1 MSGRHLSWM
10 RSGGDVEIQ
19 QLRYLVAAAD
29 ASSYAQAAKTCFT
42 SRQNVA
48 HAVKSIEGE
57 LGINIF
63 ERQGNAMVPTPE
75 GLQAIHKAK
84 QVLFKIDEM
93 ESMFTS
99 IEDADAP
106 LNVDMG
112 VNFLAGIPSKVDQYF
127 AIRGSSLHFS
137 EHAPEQC
144 YQHVL
149 SGDAD
154 VAFVM
159 CMQRTYAGVKVV
171 DLYRSRAYALV
182 GPQSNLPAAGITV
195 DDLKD
200 EHLLL
205 MSPPPFQY
213 KPLFARLEA
222 LGCTD
227 ASVSIIPSSS
237 TMLHM
242 VKRGDSIGIVSERFN
257 LQPPRGTVAIPFL
270 DSRLDWR
277 FAALYDPESKRA
289 DLVKRLVLDVKE
301 QFANME

>member
-1 MSGRHLSWM
+1 M

-57 LGINIF
+57 LGISIF

-75 GLQAIHKAK
+75 GLQVIHKAR
-84 QVLFKIDEM
+84 QVLSKVDEM

-106 LNVDMG
+106 LNVTMG
-112 VNFLAGIPSKVDQYF
+112 VNFLAGIPPEVDQYF
-127 AIRGSSLHFS
+127 AIRANSLHFS
-137 EHAPEQC
+137 EHSPEQC

-159 CMQRTYAGVKVV
+159 CMQRTYAGVKTV
-171 DLYRSRAYALV
+171 DLYRSRAYALAST
-182 GPQSNLPAAGITV
+182 QCNLSAAGITV
-195 DDLKD
+195 DDLQT

-205 MSPPPFQY
+205 MSAPPFQY
-213 KPLFARLEA
+213 QPLFARLEA
-222 LGCTD
+222 LGCSDT
-227 ASVSIIPSSS
+227 SVSIIPSTS

-242 VKRGDSIGIVSERFN
+242 VRRGDSIGIVSERFN
-257 LQPPRGTVAIPFL
+257 LHPPRGTVAIPFL

-277 FAALYDPESKRA
+277 FVALYDPESKRA
-289 DLVKRLVLDVKE
+289 GLVRRLVLDVKE
-301 QFANME
+301 QFTNME

>member
-1 MSGRHLSWM
+1 M

-29 ASSYAQAAKTCFT
+29 ASSYAQAAKECFT

-57 LGINIF
+57 FGISIF

-75 GLQAIHKAK
+75 GLQAIHKAR

-99 IEDADAP
+99 IEDADFP
-106 LNVDMG
+106 LNVTMG
-112 VNFLAGIPSKVDQYF
+112 VNFLAGIPPKVDEYF
-127 AIRGSSLHFS
+127 AIRASSLHFS

-159 CMQRTYAGVKVV
+159 CMQRTYAGVKTV
-171 DLYRSRAYALV
+171 DLYRSRAYALAST
-182 GPQSNLPAAGITV
+182 QCNLPTTGVTV

-205 MSPPPFQY
+205 MSTPPFQY
-213 KPLFARLEA
+213 QPLFARLEA
-222 LGCTD
+222 LGCSDT
-227 ASVSIIPSSS
+227 SVSVIPSSS

-242 VKRGDSIGIVSERFN
+242 VKRGDSIGIVSERFS
-257 LQPPRGTVAIPFL
+257 LRPPRGTVAIPFL

-277 FAALYDPESKRA
+277 FVALYNPESKRA
-289 DLVKRLVLDVKE
+289 DLVKRLVIDVKE

>member
-1 MSGRHLSWM
+1 M

-29 ASSYAQAAKTCFT
+29 ASSYAQAAKECFT

-48 HAVKSIEGE
+48 HAVKLIEGE
-57 LGINIF
+57 LGISIF

-84 QVLFKIDEM
+84 QVLFKVDEM

-106 LNVDMG
+106 LNVTMG
-112 VNFLAGIPSKVDQYF
+112 VSFLAGIPPKVDEYF
-127 AIRGSSLHFS
+127 AVRGSALHFS

-159 CMQRTYAGVKVV
+159 CMQRTYAGVKTV
-171 DLYRSRAYALV
+171 DLYRSRAYALA
-182 GPQSNLPAAGITV
+182 GPECDLPAAGVSV

-205 MSPPPFQY
+205 MSTSPFQY
-213 KPLFARLEA
+213 QPLFARLEA
-222 LGCTD
+222 LGCGDT
-227 ASVSIIPSSS
+227 SVSIIPSSS

-242 VKRGDSIGIVSERFN
+242 VRRGDSIGIVSERFN
-257 LQPPRGTVAIPFL
+257 LHPPRGTVAIPFL

-277 FAALYDPESKRA
+277 FVALYNPESKRV
-289 DLVKRLVLDVKE
+289 DLVKRLVLDIKE

>member
-1 MSGRHLSWM
+1 M

-29 ASSYAQAAKTCFT
+29 ASSYAQAAKECFT

-48 HAVKSIEGE
+48 HAVKLIEGE

-75 GLQAIHKAK
+75 GLQAIHKAR
-84 QVLFKIDEM
+84 QVLFKVDEM

-99 IEDADAP
+99 IEDADLP
-106 LNVDMG
+106 LNVTMG
-112 VNFLAGIPSKVDQYF
+112 VNFLAGIPPKVDQYF
-127 AIRGSSLHFS
+127 AVRASSLHFS

-159 CMQRTYAGVKVV
+159 CMQRTYAGVKTV
-171 DLYRSRAYALV
+171 DLYRSRAYALA
-182 GPQSNLPAAGITV
+182 GPECDLPAAGVNV

-205 MSPPPFQY
+205 MSPPLQY

-222 LGCTD
+222 LGCSDT
-227 ASVSIIPSSS
+227 SVSVIPSTS

-242 VKRGDSIGIVSERFN
+242 VKRGDSIGVVSERFN
-257 LQPPRGTVAIPFL
+257 LHPPRGTVAIPFL

-277 FAALYDPESKRA
+277 FVALYDSESKRA
-289 DLVKRLVLDVKE
+289 DLVKRLVLDIKE

>member
-1 MSGRHLSWM
+1 M

-29 ASSYAQAAKTCFT
+29 ASSYAQAAKECFT

-48 HAVKSIEGE
+48 HAVKLIEGE
-57 LGINIF
+57 LGISIF

-75 GLQAIHKAK
+75 GLQAIHKAR
-84 QVLFKIDEM
+84 QVLFKVDEM

-99 IEDADAP
+99 IEDADIP
-106 LNVDMG
+106 LNVTMG
-112 VNFLAGIPSKVDQYF
+112 VNFLAGIPPKVDEYF
-127 AIRGSSLHFS
+127 AVRASSLHFS

-159 CMQRTYAGVKVV
+159 CMQRTYAGVKTV
-171 DLYRSRAYALV
+171 DLYRSRAYALA
-182 GPQSNLPAAGITV
+182 GPECDLPAAGVNV

-222 LGCTD
+222 LGCSDT
-227 ASVSIIPSSS
+227 SVSVIPSTS

-242 VKRGDSIGIVSERFN
+242 VKRGDSIGVVSERFN
-257 LQPPRGTVAIPFL
+257 LHPPRGTVAIPFL

-277 FAALYDPESKRA
+277 FVALYDPESRRA
-289 DLVKRLVLDVKE
+289 GLVKRLVLDIKE

>member
-1 MSGRHLSWM
+1 M

-75 GLQAIHKAK
+75 GLQAIHKAR

-106 LNVDMG
+106 LNVTMG
-112 VNFLAGIPSKVDQYF
+112 VNFLAGIPPKVDQYF
-127 AIRGSSLHFS
+127 AIRGDSLHFS

-182 GPQSNLPAAGITV
+182 GPQCNLPAAGITV

-205 MSPPPFQY
+205 MSPPPFNTSLY
-213 KPLFARLEA
+213 
-222 LGCTD
+222 
-227 ASVSIIPSSS
+227 S
-237 TMLHM
+237 
-242 VKRGDSIGIVSERFN
+242 RGLRRS
-257 LQPPRGTVAIPFL
+257 
-270 DSRLDWR
+270 
-277 FAALYDPESKRA
+277 AATTRA
-289 DLVKRLVLDVKE
+289 
-301 QFANME
+301 